1 MNDTISFIKFTKL
14 GEIGNA
20 EGKNSDVFLA
30 KDIQLDCEL
39 VIKRVKKSVFKP
51 EEYFSEAK
59 MIYDNRHPHIVE
71 IQYAS
76 QDDEYIYMAMPY
88 YQNGSLNSLV
98 HNRFLSVRE
107 IIKYSLE
114 ILSALNC
121 IHSKGLIH
129 LDIKPTNILLDRTGK
144 AMLTDFGLSR
154 YLDENGIAEQD
165 MNYTLH
171 IDPEYLKNSGRS
183 VQSDIYQMGLTMY
196 RLCNGVD
203 ILSQQMG
210 ELNIVSRDV
219 LVDCV
224 LKGKF
229 PRRDFYLPHIP
240 KKLIKII
247 NKALM
252 VNQEERYKN
261 VIEMMNDLSVIDD
274 NLDWVFTGDVSEP
287 YIKLDE
293 TYRYSIV
300 INEKKDIECF
310 KEKLDSGKKT
320 KISKY
325 CKKHSD
331 IKSIEKEISLIVGGI
346 N

>member
-1 MNDTISFIKFTKL
+1 MNDTISFIKFTKS

-39 VIKRVKKSVFKP
+39 VIKRVKKSAFKP

-88 YQNGSLNSLV
+88 YQNGSLNSLA

-154 YLDENGIAEQD
+154 YLDENGVAEQD

-219 LVDCV
+219 LADCV
-224 LKGKF
+224 LNGKF
-229 PRRDFYLPHIP
+229 PRRDFYLPHIS

-252 VNQEERYKN
+252 VNPEERYKN

-293 TYRYSIV
+293 TYRYSIA

-310 KEKLDSGKKT
+310 KERLDSGKKT